1 MVEHE
6 AQQRPNDDQPLDS
19 EAELTDIEF
28 EERNRAAIKSMV
40 ADTALRDTTQEWF
53 NKSYRHE
60 YSYHFKWMGLPIIQY
75 PQDVV
80 ALQEL
85 VWELQPDAIVETGIA
100 RGGSLIL
107 YSSLFEMMGI
117 DGVVVGVDID
127 IRSPNRK
134 AIEEHPLSK
143 RIEMIEG
150 SSVDEEIIRQV
161 ATAIAGRKSVLV
173 ILDSN
178 HTHDHVL
185 AELELYS
192 QFVTPGSYIVVFDTV
207 VEHMPEGT
215 YPDRPWGK
223 GNNPMS
229 AAEQFLRSNQNFEV
243 DHAITDKLL
252 ITAAPDGF
260 LKRVSD

>member
-1 MVEHE
+1 V
-6 AQQRPNDDQPLDS
+6 
-19 EAELTDIEF
+19 TDTEF
-28 EERNRAAIKSMV
+28 EERNRAAIKSM
-40 ADTALRDTTQEWF
+40 ATDTELSSATQEWF

-75 PQDVV
+75 PQDIV

-85 VWELQPDAIVETGIA
+85 VWELRPDAIVETGIA

-107 YSSLFEMMGI
+107 YSSLFEMMGT
-117 DGVVVGVDID
+117 DGLVVGVDID
-127 IRSPNRK
+127 IREPNRQ
-134 AIEEHPLSK
+134 AIEQHPLSE

-150 SSVDEEIIRQV
+150 SSVDEDVIRQV
-161 ATAIAGRKSVLV
+161 AAAIAGRESVLV
-173 ILDSN
+173 VLDSN
-178 HTHDHVL
+178 HTHEHVL

-192 QFVTPGSYIVVFDTV
+192 QFVTRGSYLIVFDTV
-207 VEHMPEGT
+207 VEHMPEGS

-229 AAEQFLRSNQNFEV
+229 AAKEFLSRNQGFEV

-252 ITAAPDGF
+252 ITAAPGGY